1 MAERSIRDII
11 EGQDVLTIQVTAT
24 VAKAADLM
32 KARGVG
38 AILVLEGVNLVGIFT
53 ERDAL
58 YRVVAEGR
66 DPTTAQIAEVMTANP
81 TTVHPDSAFS
91 NALEIMHVGRFRHV
105 PVVDQGRPIGMVSSL
120 DAMGPELEQFMYAV
134 IVEEQTRD
142 ILA

>member
-1 MAERSIRDII
+1 MAERSIKDII

-32 KARGVG
+32 KTRGAG

-66 DPTTAQIAEVMTANP
+66 DPNATQIAEVMTANP
-81 TTVHPDSAFS
+81 TTVRPDSPFS
-91 NALEIMHVGRFRHV
+91 QALEIMHVGRFRHV